1 MAKLLTVSDETTHI
15 KSLRFHKPSIGNMC
29 CTCAYRE
36 GRDHSAAG
44 TRSPQESP
52 RTGAA
57 FSWPPVS
64 VGFLRLVRGE
74 RTGRRFALKV
84 LEFHVIT
91 GTFPQGSGRWNDV
104 HEEGKGWMV
113 VLIARGEGI
122 FSGPWSLG
130 REGCSMSYIGL
141 NEKGLTAR
149 QTRVAVPLQGH
160 LWRAQLPLGLP
171 SILTCCSLSL
181 CLPCPRRGQ
190 LACSLPPAHYGFT
203 LLLSPKLC
211 SLLPAQSPE
220 TGFFPS
226 LYLPAHPHGSL
237 VSFHTVHQ

>member
-36 GRDHSAAG
+36 GRDHSAAS

-149 QTRVAVPLQGH
+149 QTRVWSP
-160 LWRAQLPLGLP
+160 PGLP
-171 SILTCCSLSL
+171 VCLEPGCSPVAGTSVESPAPPGPPFHLDLLLPEPVPALPQKRAACLLPSSSSL
-181 CLPCPRRGQ
+181 WLYPPPLPQ
-190 LACSLPPAHYGFT
+190 T
-203 LLLSPKLC
+203 LLSP
-211 SLLPAQSPE
+211 PSPI
-220 TGFFPS
+220 P
-226 LYLPAHPHGSL
+226 
-237 VSFHTVHQ
+237 